1 MEVCEKYKG
10 GMKEAESSKPKESQE
25 STHRAADD
33 LSLAGAEVCQV
44 DPQVGVRLSRNGV
57 KYSPSKQNS
66 SEMRLKV
73 KIEFEHVRELR
84 EIKLE
89 ESTR

>member
-1 MEVCEKYKG
+1 M
-10 GMKEAESSKPKESQE
+10 
-25 STHRAADD
+25 
-33 LSLAGAEVCQV
+33 
-44 DPQVGVRLSRNGV
+44 SRNGV